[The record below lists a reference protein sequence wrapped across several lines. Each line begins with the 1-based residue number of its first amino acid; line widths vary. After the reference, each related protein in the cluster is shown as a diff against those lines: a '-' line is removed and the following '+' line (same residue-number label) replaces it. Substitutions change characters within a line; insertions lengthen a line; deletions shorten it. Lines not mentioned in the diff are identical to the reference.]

1 MAWKNKFNKIAP
13 GLTNNEIVVL
23 VIFKIFFTWKYIKII
38 FLFFFNL
45 FLTLIHQDNPKS

>member
-23 VIFKIFFTWKYIKII
+23 VVFKIFFTWKYIKII
-38 FLFFFNL
+38 FLFIFLNL
-45 FLTLIHQDNPKS
+45 FLTLTH